1 MWVCNVCVFCL
12 VVVVGCL
19 RGGERER
26 ERDNNKKRIKF
37 FT

>member
-12 VVVVGCL
+12 AVVVGCL
-19 RGGERER
+19 RGGEREIII
-26 ERDNNKKRIKF
+26 KKRIKF